1 MKTATRNETY
11 VLDENN
17 QPLLLYRGLRGRAHG
32 KAIYLTRHRLFAEY
46 FAESETIV
54 AAYAHIEKPKEMRKR
69 NTDYVGL
76 TNKDVEKLMA
86 QGYDGIIYNKGD
98 VVVVFSDE
106 QLRVVETA
114 AQ

>member
-1 MKTATRNETY
+1 MKAATRNETF
-11 VLDENN
+11 VLDENK
-17 QPLLLYRGLRGRAHG
+17 QPLLLYRVLRGRVHG
-32 KAIYLTRHRLFAEY
+32 KAIYLTRHRS
-46 FAESETIV
+46 FAESYAEGKTIV
-54 AAYAHIEKPKEMRKR
+54 AAYARIKKPKEMRKR

-76 TNKDVEKLMA
+76 TNKDVEKLMT

-114 AQ
+114 AH